1 MTNMAKIKEF
11 FKKIWPSKRK
21 WMQLYFAL
29 LFNANLKGFVN
40 VDGYFNGKIYEGQ
53 TKNVCVPGINCYSCP
68 GAVGACPLG
77 SLQGAIG
84 ERSTLFYVGGTLLL
98 YSILF
103 GRMICGWLCP
113 FGFIQELLHKIKT
126 PKLKKSP
133 VTRILSYLKY
143 VILVFFVILVP
154 LMYALRDIPL
164 PAFCKYICPAGTLEG
179 GISLLANEVNDSYFS
194 MLGPIFTWKFLLMVS
209 ILVGCIFVFRLF
221 CRFICPLG
229 ALYALFNRVSIFG
242 IKLNRDK
249 CVDCN
254 KCISHCKMDIHHVGD
269 PECISC
275 GECISVCP
283 TNAIEWK
290 GPKILL
296 PKNEIPTKK
305 GEESTQQPPSKRRL
319 AVRIVS
325 VVAMLAILIGTG
337 IYHWNV
343 ASVKVPEP
351 PVQQDTPTDIPR
363 GNTEGTLCYSGELE
377 RIDGQGTI
385 DPSATG
391 KVTLVN
397 FWGTWCT
404 PCVKELPYFDRISKE
419 YGDRLAVVAIHCM
432 TSPATPPADYVAQ
445 NFPDYAVD
453 FAYDYGPMQ
462 NDYYTLLGGRGAY
475 PYTLV
480 LDERG
485 VIQQVIFSSVTY
497 EDLKAA
503 VSPLLD

>member
-1 MTNMAKIKEF
+1 MKNF

-29 LFNANLKGFVN
+29 LFNANLKGFIN

-84 ERSTLFYVGGTLLL
+84 ERNTLFYVGGTLLL

-113 FGFIQELLHKIKT
+113 FGLIQELLHKIKT
-126 PKLKKSP
+126 PKVKKGL

-143 VILVFFVILVP
+143 VILVVFVFIVP
-154 LMYALRDIPL
+154 TLYALRNIPL

-179 GISLLANEVNDSYFS
+179 GIGLLSNAVNDSYFS

-209 ILVGCIFVFRLF
+209 ILVGCIFIFRLF
-221 CRFICPLG
+221 CRFLCPLG
-229 ALYALFNRVSIFG
+229 ALYALFNRISIFG

-254 KCISHCKMDIHHVGD
+254 RCIAHCEMDIRHVGD

-296 PKNEIPTKK
+296 PKNEIPSDEGTATKPHQK
-305 GEESTQQPPSKRRL
+305 SRL
-319 AVRIVS
+319 VTRIVAT
-325 VVAMLAILIGTG
+325 VCLLAILVGTA

-343 ASVKVPEP
+343 AAVKTSDP
-351 PVQQDTPTDIPR
+351 PPQQTTPSDIPR
-363 GNTEGTLCYSGELE
+363 GNTEGTLCYSADLKVIGGE
-377 RIDGQGTI
+377 GTV
-385 DPSATG
+385 DPTALG
-391 KVTLVN
+391 KVTLIN

-404 PCVKELPYFDRISKE
+404 PCVKELPYFDRIAKE

-432 TSPATPPADYVAQ
+432 ESPASPAADYVAE
-445 NFPDYAVD
+445 NFPDYAVQ
-453 FAYDYGPMQ
+453 FAYDYGAMQ

-475 PYTLV
+475 PYTLI
-480 LDERG
+480 LNEQG
-485 VIQQVIFSSVTY
+485 VIEKVIFSSVTY
-497 EDLKAA
+497 DDLKSAID
-503 VSPLLD
+503 PLMQ

>member
-1 MTNMAKIKEF
+1 MANIKNF
-11 FKKIWPSKRK
+11 FKKFWPSKRK

-29 LFNANLKGFVN
+29 LFNANLKGFIN

-84 ERSTLFYVGGTLLL
+84 ERNTLFYVGGTLLL

-113 FGFIQELLHKIKT
+113 FGFIQELLHKIPS

-143 VILVFFVILVP
+143 VILVVFVFIIPTL
-154 LMYALRDIPL
+154 YALRNIPL

-179 GISLLANEVNDSYFS
+179 GMGLLSNSVNDSYFS

-209 ILVGCIFVFRLF
+209 ILVGCVFIFRLF
-221 CRFICPLG
+221 CRFLCPLG
-229 ALYALFNRVSIFG
+229 ALYALFNRISIFG

-254 KCISHCKMDIHHVGD
+254 RCIAHCKMDIHHVGD

-275 GECISVCP
+275 GECASVCP
-283 TNAIEWK
+283 TNAIQWK
-290 GPKILL
+290 GPKIFL
-296 PKNEIPTKK
+296 PKNDIPAEDNKPNQKNRFIT
-305 GEESTQQPPSKRRL
+305 RL
-319 AVRIVS
+319 IATVCL
-325 VVAMLAILIGTG
+325 LAILVGTAV
-337 IYHWNV
+337 YHWNV
-343 ASVKVPEP
+343 AAVKMPEP
-351 PVQQDTPTDIPR
+351 PVQQQTPIDVPR
-363 GNTEGTLCYSGELE
+363 GNEVGTLCYGGDLQIIGGE
-377 RIDGQGTI
+377 GTI
-385 DPSATG
+385 DPSAMG
-391 KVTLVN
+391 KVTIIN

-404 PCVKELPYFDRISKE
+404 PCVKELPYFDRIAKE
-419 YGDRLAVVAIHCM
+419 YGDRLAVVAVHCM
-432 TSPATPPADYVAQ
+432 ENPADPPAAYIEK
-445 NFPDYAVD
+445 NFPDFAVQ
-453 FAYDYGPMQ
+453 FASDYGMMQ

-475 PYTLV
+475 PYTLILNEQGIV
-480 LDERG
+480 
-485 VIQQVIFSSVTY
+485 QQVIFSSVTY
-497 EDLKAA
+497 DDLKAA
-503 VSPLLD
+503 LTPLLG